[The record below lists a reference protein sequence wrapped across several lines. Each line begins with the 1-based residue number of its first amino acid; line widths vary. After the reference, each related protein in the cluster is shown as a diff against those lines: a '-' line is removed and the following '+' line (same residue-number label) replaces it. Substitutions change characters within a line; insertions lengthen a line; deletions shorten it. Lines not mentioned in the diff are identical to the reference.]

1 MGKIRDLKW
10 KYIKPLEDKKRINYI
25 EKKCNFS
32 IPEQLKEYII
42 NYNGGIPSINVFDSL
57 NTKENLFGALISYNK
72 SDSFNI
78 DIVLEI
84 FYNNY
89 RNRDLL
95 PFADDGCGNFICI
108 NIKTLEIVYFLH
120 ETEEIE
126 FLSDNF
132 NSFIECLYT
141 I

>member
-10 KYIKPLEDKKRINYI
+10 KYIKPLEDKKIINYI
-25 EKKCNFS
+25 EEKCNFS
-32 IPEQLKEYII
+32 IPKQLKEYIM
-42 NYNGGIPSINVFDSL
+42 NYNAGIPSINIFDSL
-57 NTKENLFGALISYNK
+57 NNKENLFGALISYNK

-89 RNRDLL
+89 GNRNLL

-108 NIKTLEIVYFLH
+108 NIKTFEIVYFLH
-120 ETEEIE
+120 ETEKVE
-126 FLSDNF
+126 FISENF
-132 NSFIECLYT
+132 DSFIESLYT